1 MLCCENDNILTRQ
14 WPRPPPS
21 SPLPGRTRLVST
33 FNGFHLISS
42 KVLCRLCATPRP
54 AEHGQQQQ
62 QQQIYLQFLLIWR
75 KRQAAQKAQGGGGQ
89 EQEQEQGMRATF
101 EPFVLAT
108 LCPGTR
114 LPTPPPFPQPPNVA
128 TSPAVLLVSLL
139 TFGSVSFLPLPLP
152 LLHLPL
158 STLSPSPC
166 RLLLLRRR

>member
-1 MLCCENDNILTRQ
+1 MAQTTSIL
-14 WPRPPPS
+14 PFPS
-21 SPLPGRTRLVST
+21 IPGCTRLVST

-54 AEHGQQQQ
+54 AEHGQQQRQQRQWQ

-75 KRQAAQKAQGGGGQ
+75 KRQAVQKAEGGGGQ
-89 EQEQEQGMRATF
+89 GRERGQGMRATF

-114 LPTPPPFPQPPNVA
+114 LPSPPPPPPQPPNDA

-139 TFGSVSFLPLPLP
+139 TFGSVSFLPLLLLLLPLYTFPLP
-152 LLHLPL
+152 LPL
-158 STLSPSPC
+158 VAAA
-166 RLLLLRRR
+166 